1 MLEHSF
7 FSLEVRDLNFDY
19 DRYYLSLEDIDNN
32 KIFFD
37 INTNNKNNE
46 KEGLPKDA
54 ISGLTSY
61 TVIPKFPID
70 KVFSPILY
78 QIFNIDYNLIKNKEE
93 NKINE
98 DKNNTNNNNEINKN
112 EENKIN
118 EDKNNKNENN
128 KNKENKINEEKNNIK
143 ENNDKN
149 QKKEKEKEK
158 KVINKENKN
167 NEIKEFKINVKS
179 FTTKKIICSFDVRY
193 PLYPEYYDVLGK
205 TPDKFKILQFPCILL
220 QSETGYYS
228 LKKIVLTKKNNKI
241 IEEEINFAIK
251 IEPEKHLET
260 LFTKRQKP
268 MKKKVKNK
276 LDFEKMMQFRAYY
289 DSTVS
294 NLKDKKQEL
303 LNKKKELNSL
313 IEERKKILKEKEKIL
328 ICHKK
333 IEYNINSWNRLI
345 TIKELLTKINTYTEE
360 IISIKEKKI
369 SSCEKE
375 ITKYKKEVKNK
386 RNNDIPKL
394 QKINKGLIVTNYLLY
409 KYSINELCYY
419 FFNKNINIYK
429 AFPTFYKVDLTDL
442 NLSKKIVEDFYNK
455 NTKQISAM
463 FGNIIFLIYYLSK
476 KFDIIMPYA
485 LYYNGSKSM
494 IFTNM
499 TGSIGKN
506 GSIDMYMKENEKN
519 VLAYGTKNENDI
531 YLKIEILAKMI
542 YDIIMFF
549 YSKRICSDKFS
560 IESINGKKNRN
571 NVYLYFMK
579 LNELF
584 KDILGKDDKKE

>member
-1 MLEHSF
+1 MLEYSF
-7 FSLEVRDLNFDY
+7 FSLEVRDLNFEY
-19 DRYYLSLEDIDNN
+19 DRYYLSLDDIDN
-32 KIFFD
+32 KKLFFD
-37 INTNNKNNE
+37 FDLNNKNNE

-54 ISGLTSY
+54 ISGITSY

-78 QIFNIDYNLIKNKEE
+78 QVFNIDYNLIKKKEE
-93 NKINE
+93 NKISE
-98 DKNNTNNNNEINKN
+98 EKNISNNNNENKKN
-112 EENKIN
+112 E
-118 EDKNNKNENN
+118 
-128 KNKENKINEEKNNIK
+128 ENKINEEKNNINNNENIIIENKINEDKNNIK
-143 ENNDKN
+143 ENN
-149 QKKEKEKEK
+149 EKEKEK
-158 KVINKENKN
+158 GKNINNKENKN
-167 NEIKEFKINVKS
+167 NEIREFKINIKS
-179 FTTKKIICSFDVRY
+179 FTTKKIISSFDVRY
-193 PLYPEYYDVLGK
+193 PLFPEYYDVLGK
-205 TPDKFKILQFPCILL
+205 TPDQFQILQFPCILL

-228 LKKIVLTKKNNKI
+228 LKKIVSTIKYKKI

-251 IEPEKHLET
+251 IGPEKHLET
-260 LFTKRQKP
+260 LFTKRKKP
-268 MKKKVKNK
+268 MKQKVKNK
-276 LDFEKMMQFRAYY
+276 LDFEKIMQFKAYY

-328 ICHKK
+328 TCHKK
-333 IEYNINSWNRLI
+333 IEYNKNSWNRLI

-360 IISIKEKKI
+360 IISMKEKKI

-386 RNNDIPKL
+386 RNVDIPKL
-394 QKINKGLIVTNYLLY
+394 QKINKGLTITNYLLY
-409 KYSINELCYY
+409 KYAINELCYY

-429 AFPTFYKVDLTDL
+429 AFPTFYKVNLTDL

-455 NTKQISAM
+455 NTKLISAM

-476 KFDIIMPYA
+476 KFDIILPYA

-531 YLKIEILAKMI
+531 YFKIEILAKMI
-542 YDIIMFF
+542 HDVIMFF
-549 YSKRICSDKFS
+549 YSKRICSHKFT
-560 IESINGKKNRN
+560 IESINGEKNRN
-571 NVYLYFMK
+571 NAYLYFMK

-584 KDILGKDDKKE
+584 KDILGKDDKEE